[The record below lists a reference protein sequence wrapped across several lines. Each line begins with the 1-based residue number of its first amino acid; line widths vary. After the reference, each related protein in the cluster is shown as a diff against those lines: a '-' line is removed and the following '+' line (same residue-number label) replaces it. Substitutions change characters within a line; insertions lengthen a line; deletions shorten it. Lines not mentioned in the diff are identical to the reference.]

1 VKIALLTTDNRQ
13 PFRQFDRPEPFFGTA
28 PEALLQGFA
37 TLPGV
42 EVHVVSCIRQPVP
55 SPEKLAPN
63 IFFHSVVVPKIGW
76 MRTLYQGCVR
86 ATRKKLHEIR
96 PDIVHGQ
103 GTELDCGI
111 SAAFSGFPNVLTIHG
126 NMRLIAKVNQARPF
140 SFNWMA
146 ARLEDFT
153 LPRTDGIV
161 AITNYTH
168 DAVADRARRT
178 WVLPNAVDESFFS
191 VQAAPDSTAPPIG
204 LCVGTICHRKNQ
216 NNFIRALDSLA
227 KERKLK
233 IIFLGQTDN
242 SDYSREFLELIRDRP
257 WCEHAGFADRA
268 TLKTYFQSATL
279 VVLPT
284 LEDNC
289 PMVVLEAMAAG
300 VPVLASNVGGVP
312 DLIQPEVTGLFCNPA
327 RPESFGTGIA
337 RLLDDQ
343 PLAQRLATNAKAMAL
358 QRFHPQAVAR
368 QHLKIYQEVLYLTGS
383 RARG

>member
-1 VKIALLTTDNRQ
+1 MKIALLTTDNRQ

-37 TLPGV
+37 TLPEL
-42 EVHVVSCIRQPVP
+42 EVHVVSCIRQPVN
-55 SPEKLAPN
+55 SPEKIAPN

-86 ATRKKLHEIR
+86 ATRKKLREIQ

-191 VQAAPDSTAPPIG
+191 VQAAPDLTAPPIG

-216 NNFIRALDSLA
+216 NNFIRALDLLA
-227 KERKLK
+227 QEREFK
-233 IIFLGQTDN
+233 IIFLGQTDQ
-242 SDYSREFLELIRDRP
+242 SAYSREFLELIRERP
-257 WCEHAGFADRA
+257 WCEHAGFADRT
-268 TLKTYFQSATL
+268 TLKTYFQSATF
-279 VVLPT
+279 VALPT

-312 DLIQPEVTGLFCNPA
+312 DLIEPEVTGLFCHPDQW
-327 RPESFGTGIA
+327 ESFRVGVA
-337 RLLDDQ
+337 RLLDDGE
-343 PLAQRLATNAKAMAL
+343 LRQRLAAAAL
-358 QRFHPQAVAR
+358 HQARERFHPLAIAR
-368 QHLKIYQEVLYLTGS
+368 RHLVIYREVLK
-383 RARG
+383 ARGKGHGE

>member
-1 VKIALLTTDNRQ
+1 MKIALLTTDNRQ

-37 TLPGV
+37 ALPEA
-42 EVHVVSCIRQPVP
+42 EVHVVACIRRPVN

-86 ATRKKLHEIR
+86 ATRKKLREIQ

-161 AITNYTH
+161 AITNYTRT
-168 DAVADRARRT
+168 AVASRARHT

-191 VQAAPDSTAPPIG
+191 VQAAPDLTAPPIG

-216 NNFIRALDSLA
+216 NHFIRALDSLA
-227 KERKLK
+227 KERKFK
-233 IIFLGQTDN
+233 IIFLGLTDH
-242 SDYSREFLELIRDRP
+242 SAYSREFLELIRERP
-257 WCEHAGFADRA
+257 WCEHAGFADR
-268 TLKTYFQSATL
+268 TNLKTYFQSATL

-312 DLIQPEVTGLFCNPA
+312 DLIEPEVTGLFCHPDQ
-327 RPESFGTGIA
+327 PESFRTGIT
-337 RLLDDQ
+337 RLLDDR
-343 PLAQRLATNAKAMAL
+343 PLAQQLATNAKTAAL

-368 QHLKIYQEVLYLTGS
+368 QHLKIYQEVLTMTGS
-383 RARG
+383 RAGI